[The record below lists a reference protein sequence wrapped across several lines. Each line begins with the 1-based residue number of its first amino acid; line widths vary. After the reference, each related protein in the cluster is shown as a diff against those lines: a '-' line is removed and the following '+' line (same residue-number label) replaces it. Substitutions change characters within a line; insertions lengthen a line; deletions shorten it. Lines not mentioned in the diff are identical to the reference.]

1 MPKQPDIGLSELDSR
16 KQEIRAQIKELEKL
30 IHEAPEKLQRQR
42 EEELTT
48 MPAPDEL
55 QEIHR
60 ERDFFDHLSRGQLK
74 NEHRH
79 QARSALLF
87 VLLTLATLAISAWI
101 WREVTA
107 YTAG

>member
-1 MPKQPDIGLSELDSR
+1 MPRKQHINLNDLDS
-16 KQEIRAQIKELEKL
+16 KEQEIKNQIKELQKL
-30 IHEAPEKLQRQR
+30 ISEAPEKLQQQR

-55 QEIHR
+55 QEISR
-60 ERDFFDHLSRGQLK
+60 EQDFFDNLSRGQLK

-87 VLLTLATLAISAWI
+87 VLLSLATVALVAWI
-101 WREVTA
+101 WREITFH
-107 YTAG
+107 TG

>member
-1 MPKQPDIGLSELDSR
+1 MPREQDNDLSNLNSKE
-16 KQEIRAQIKELEKL
+16 QEIRNQIEELQKL
-30 IHEAPEKLQRQR
+30 IHEAPQKLQQQR

-55 QEIHR
+55 QEMNR
-60 ERDFFDHLSRGQLK
+60 ERDFFNNLSRGQLK

-87 VLLTLATLAISAWI
+87 VLLTLATLALAAWI
-101 WREVTA
+101 WREITV
-107 YTAG
+107 YTS